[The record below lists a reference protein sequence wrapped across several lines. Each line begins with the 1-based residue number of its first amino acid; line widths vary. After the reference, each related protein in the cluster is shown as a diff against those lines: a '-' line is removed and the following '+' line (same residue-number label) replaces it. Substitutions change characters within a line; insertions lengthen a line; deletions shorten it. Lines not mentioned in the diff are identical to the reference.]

1 MPDIRLEPLADR
13 VVRPARFDYTPGM
26 NIDPGD
32 LDIRQKYR
40 FMIGTIVP
48 RPIAFVST
56 ISVEGAANLAPYS
69 YFTGVGSD
77 PMSLLFCPGNKPDGD
92 EKDTLRNCKAIAE
105 GGVGEFV
112 VNLAVEPYC
121 NLVSAAAEPLE
132 HGDSEFE
139 LTGLGMTE
147 SSSVR
152 PPRVADSP
160 VAFECKTR
168 QVIRLAAGRPGGA
181 NIVIG
186 EVVGIYARDDL
197 VTERLDVD
205 PDKLR
210 AIGRMGGISYVRTG
224 DRFEMPRGRAALAL
238 DSASLSSPEKT

>member
-1 MPDIRLEPLADR
+1 
-13 VVRPARFDYTPGM
+13 M

-56 ISVEGAANLAPYS
+56 ISVDGATNLAPYS
-69 YFTGVGSD
+69 YFSGVGSD
-77 PMSLLFCPGNKPDGD
+77 PMSLLFCPGNKPDGE
-92 EKDTLRNCKAIAE
+92 EKDTLRNCKPITE

-112 VNLAVEPYC
+112 VNLAVEQYS
-121 NLVSAAAEPLE
+121 NLVSVAAEPLV
-132 HGDSEFE
+132 HGESEFH
-139 LTGLGMTE
+139 LTGLEMAE
-147 SSSVR
+147 SSCVR
-152 PPRVADSP
+152 PPRVADTP
-160 VAFECKTR
+160 VAFECRTE

-197 VTERLDVD
+197 VTERWDVD
-205 PDKLR
+205 PDKLQ
-210 AIGRMGGISYVRTG
+210 AIGRMGGITYLRTG
-224 DRFEMPRGRAALAL
+224 DRFEMPRGRAAIGMAP
-238 DSASLSSPEKT
+238 LSSPESD